1 MSSII
6 ISIATAIY
14 TGQAAVFTFQGNL
27 PGALVFFGYAVANL
41 GLIWGFGR

>member
-1 MSSII
+1 MSSVLIWI
-6 ISIATAIY
+6 VTAIY
-14 TGQAAVFTFQGNL
+14 AGQAAVFTFQGNL